1 MDEHDVVISYSS
13 PDVELAGRLERGLV
27 EAGVSVWWDRGD
39 RTDPARGTL
48 TEINLYLMEP
58 LFLSTRYLVVIAT
71 GAGLASEWVPY
82 EVSAFLHT
90 RPVIAWHPSD
100 DDFDP
105 RRFRPSISV
114 EEYEK
119 VVAMVEHEE
128 VIAHYENP
136 RSEVDAVARNVAF
149 LVRLFRFIE
158 GRGERVDRSTV
169 ARHWEAFVAAQRG
182 RDAFNEKDR
191 GSSPG

>member
-1 MDEHDVVISYSS
+1 MDEHDLLISYSS
-13 PDVELAGRLERGLV
+13 PDVELARRLERGLV
-27 EAGVSVWWDRGD
+27 EAGVSVWWDQGD

-58 LFLSTRYLVVIAT
+58 LLLSVKSLVVIAT
-71 GAGLASEWVPY
+71 GAGLASEWVPL
-82 EVSAFLHT
+82 EVSSFLDSK

-105 RRFRPSISV
+105 RRFRPDMSAEAFQKIV
-114 EEYEK
+114 D
-119 VVAMVEHEE
+119 MVEHDD

-136 RSEVDAVARNVAF
+136 RSEVDAVAANVSF

-158 GRGERVDRSTV
+158 GKGERVDKASV
-169 ARHWEAFVAAQRG
+169 ARHWDGFVASVRG
-182 RDAFNEKDR
+182 E
-191 GSSPG
+191 S